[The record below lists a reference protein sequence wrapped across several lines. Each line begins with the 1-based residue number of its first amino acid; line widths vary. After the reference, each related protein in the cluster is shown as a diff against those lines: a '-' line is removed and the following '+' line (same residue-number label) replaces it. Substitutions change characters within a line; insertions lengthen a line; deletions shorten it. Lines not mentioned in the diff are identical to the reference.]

1 MQVTCFCQAR
11 LCPYPRTKNFHL
23 LRTALQSS
31 PSCLSYQ
38 PSKQLPLFPSP
49 SPHLLIILCL
59 PGRGQDCTLSLQ
71 EEENTSKSRAKS
83 SGKQVSTLTQNC
95 YCFLF
100 PQSQSLSQQQQHLPP
115 RFQTP
120 TASKSCVLCLQ
131 FKLTLNK
138 SSEKK
143 YNTQGGLIK
152 DLHKKNLNLRNMHK

>member
-11 LCPYPRTKNFHL
+11 LCPYPRMKNLHL
-23 LRTALQSS
+23 LSTTLQSS

-38 PSKQLPLFPSP
+38 PSKQLPLFPAP
-49 SPHLLIILCL
+49 SSHLLIILCL
-59 PGRGQDCTLSLQ
+59 PGRRQDCTLFLQ
-71 EEENTSKSRAKS
+71 EEENTSKSRVKS
-83 SGKQVSTLTQNC
+83 SGKQVSALTQNC

-100 PQSQSLSQQQQHLPP
+100 PQSQSLSQQHLPP
-115 RFQTP
+115 RFQTL

-143 YNTQGGLIK
+143 HNTQGRLIK
-152 DLHKKNLNLRNMHK
+152 DLYKKNLTLRNMHK